1 MYYIGQGIS
10 LIGTWMQRVALGW
23 LVFRLT
29 NSPFLLGIVSFSGE
43 LPIFL
48 TTTFAGVL
56 IDRWNKRRLLI
67 ITQVL
72 AMIQAL
78 ILSVLFFTKTIS
90 IWHIIAL
97 SIFMGLINAFD
108 MPCRQSLIID
118 LLEKKEDIGN
128 AIALNSS
135 MFNLA
140 RLIGPTIAGILI
152 ATTGEGICFLL
163 NAVSYLSAIL
173 ALMAMKI
180 KQKVIRPISKS
191 IFEEL
196 RQGFSY
202 AYNLMPIRYILFL
215 IIVISLTGLSYIVLM
230 PVVARVMLKGG
241 PQTMGFLMTGS
252 GIGALTGAFYLASRK
267 NQTGLI
273 NIIPIA
279 TLIFGF
285 GLITLS
291 ASRTLYLSILIMF
304 FVGFGMMSFNA
315 TSNTVLQT
323 IVDDDKRGR
332 VMSLYTMSF
341 IGTTPFG
348 SLLAG
353 TLANK
358 IGASLT
364 ILIGGIISVI
374 IAGLFIHQLPK
385 LRKET
390 NLISPKLGITTEIS
404 EEIQTASQIDPH

>member
-1 MYYIGQGIS
+1 
-10 LIGTWMQRVALGW
+10 MQRVALGW

-78 ILSVLFFTKTIS
+78 ILSVLFFTNTIL
-90 IWHIIAL
+90 IWHIIVL

-118 LLEKKEDIGN
+118 LLEKREDIGN

-180 KQKVIRPISKS
+180 KQKVISTKNKN

-196 RQGFSY
+196 KQGFIY
-202 AYNLMPIRYILFL
+202 AYNLMPIRYILLL

-252 GIGALTGAFYLASRK
+252 GIGALTGAFYLASRR

-273 NIIPIA
+273 NMIPIA
-279 TLIFGF
+279 TLIFGL

-291 ASRTLYLSILIMF
+291 ISRTIYLSIIIMF

-341 IGTTPFG
+341 IGTAPFG

-358 IGASLT
+358 IGASFT

-374 IAGLFIHQLPK
+374 IAGLFIQQLPK
-385 LRKET
+385 LKKT
-390 NLISPKLGITTEIS
+390 TDIISKKLGITPEIS
-404 EEIQTASQIDPH
+404 ERIQTVSQYNPIKK

>member
-1 MYYIGQGIS
+1 
-10 LIGTWMQRVALGW
+10 W

-173 ALMAMKI
+173 ALLAMKI
-180 KQKVIRPISKS
+180 KQKVIKPISKS

-202 AYNLMPIRYILFL
+202 AYNLMPIRYILLL

-291 ASRTLYLSILIMF
+291 VSRTLYLSILIMF